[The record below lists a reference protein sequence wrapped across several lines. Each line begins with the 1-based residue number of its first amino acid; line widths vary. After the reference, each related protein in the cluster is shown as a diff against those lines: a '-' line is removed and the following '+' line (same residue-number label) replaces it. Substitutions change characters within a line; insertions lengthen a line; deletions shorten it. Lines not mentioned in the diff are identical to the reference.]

1 MAREIRVFSFPA
13 GKPAS
18 SIELLTDKGKIRR
31 TMYRG
36 VRIMSEI
43 SKEEREKLE
52 WDIRGLFEEDWRRV
66 RNYVTKLKQLQRQD
80 IKIFK

>member
-1 MAREIRVFSFPA
+1 
-13 GKPAS
+13 
-18 SIELLTDKGKIRR
+18 
-31 TMYRG
+31 
-36 VRIMSEI
+36 MSEI